1 MKTALFIIVFVAAML
16 WLGDIHISLSPFR
29 ISLPDWYKPLSIVFF
44 TLAMSVYVIG
54 DKEKEYKKGYNQ
66 ALKDIVNVVAE
77 EIKND
82 KVSNTEEG
90 SNE

>member
-1 MKTALFIIVFVAAML
+1 MAGRHTYLFISVPHFSSRLVQASK
-16 WLGDIHISLSPFR
+16 HR
-29 ISLPDWYKPLSIVFF
+29 FF